1 MLFNGQSKSDRIPI
15 EADDAGVTTGEKMNL
30 DLAGASIRAL

>member
-1 MLFNGQSKSDRIPI
+1 MLFNGQAKSDGIAI
-15 EADDAGVTTGEKMNL
+15 DANDAGVTSGEKMDL